1 VPLARSRGVS
11 GPEGS
16 AHDRCRLLGRKEGNI
31 IQANE
36 NEILNEPEMEE
47 NVREIDQTHMS
58 QQMQLSCGE
67 KRDSFME
74 ADYECD
80 LPIYEQEALIVSV
93 LLCM

>member
-1 VPLARSRGVS
+1 
-11 GPEGS
+11 
-16 AHDRCRLLGRKEGNI
+16 
-31 IQANE
+31 
-36 NEILNEPEMEE
+36 MEE